1 MIILLVIIFTF
12 LHFTATGAF
21 SGTVDTAQRMLNQ
34 LGYNAG
40 AVDGAYGGKTKRA
53 LEAFY
58 SDTGS
63 KFDGSLDANEIADLT
78 QAIIRAGISMAPKTG
93 VEIESAY
100 AQDPN
105 EMLYLIQLP
114 LPGAIKDRYWW
125 AWTPTF
131 ADFNNDGILD
141 IFLSGTKPGFK
152 YLPEGWIA
160 SNTGDTCGPEKNGC
174 PGPNAPPS
182 LFIGNGDGTY
192 NLRDDL
198 IVDNRKNPGQD
209 LVRQQLVADYNGDG
223 TLDVYLADHGNGSHR
238 GYRDSYYL
246 SQPNGSWVESSNT
259 HLSKPGFVTFDH
271 GAATGDID
279 GDGDMDVI
287 IGDPADGGKLQC
299 LVNDGSGYLKQ
310 RVCGRIHAFTMEL
323 VDWDGDGDLD
333 LAHFSGTH
341 TWRGNW
347 KKGVSF
353 NDGRGNF
360 SYRSVKLKEVYMG
373 SNRRPWECVSDFS
386 AWDLDG
392 DGDQD
397 LVNAVCQG
405 ATAGVA
411 LEITENLGNEKHRTD
426 VYELLLPPMD
436 FVAKGEGREA
446 GNHWNK
452 MIEQMIFNDLDGDGD
467 TDIMLVNKGS
477 DHLPDEQ
484 GINVNLPNGSW
495 MRNDGDMK
503 FAFMYGP
510 EGSNIKFV
518 DTLDI
523 LVEGKEVKIPHPT
536 DAVKLKQAIAGVAD
550 HSTSMTVLCENATKN
565 NQWDM
570 DNKYWIYHAQQR
582 GMDLQFCLDWLNN

>member
-1 MIILLVIIFTF
+1 MIRLFLIIFTL
-12 LHFTATGAF
+12 LHFIATGAF
-21 SGTVDTAQRMLNQ
+21 SGTVDDAQRMLNQ

-58 SDTGS
+58 SDKGS
-63 KFDGSLDANEIADLT
+63 KFDGALDANEIADLSN
-78 QAIIRAGISMAPKTG
+78 AISQAGISMAPKTG

-105 EMLYLIQLP
+105 ETLYLIQLP

-131 ADFNNDGILD
+131 ADFNNDGVLD
-141 IFLSGTKPGFK
+141 IFITGTKPSFNSV
-152 YLPEGWIA
+152 PEGYIA
-160 SNTGDTCGPEKNGC
+160 KNTGDSCGPAKKGC

-198 IVDNRKNPGQD
+198 IVDKRENPGQD
-209 LVRQQLVADYNGDG
+209 LARQQLVADYNGDG
-223 TLDVYLADHGNGSHR
+223 TLDVYIADTGIGQHR

-246 SQPNGSWVESSNT
+246 SQPDGTWFESSKS
-259 HLSKPGFVTFDH
+259 HLSKPGYVTYNH

-287 IGDPADGGKLQC
+287 INATVDGMKC
-299 LVNDGSGYLKQ
+299 LVNDGSGYLRQ
-310 RVCGRIHAFTMEL
+310 RNCGNIHGFAMEL

-333 LAHFSGTH
+333 IAHHSGLH
-341 TWRGNW
+341 PWKGNW
-347 KKGVSF
+347 KKGISF
-353 NDGRGNF
+353 NNGRGSF
-360 SYRSVKLKEVYMG
+360 TYRSIALKQSYMG
-373 SNRRPWECVSDFS
+373 TNRVLWDNAADIS

-397 LVNAVCQG
+397 LVNSVVQG
-405 ATAGVA
+405 AYGGVA
-411 LEITENLGNEKHRTD
+411 LEITENLGNGKHRTEI
-426 VYELLLPPMD
+426 YELLVPPVG
-436 FVAKGEGREA
+436 FVSKGEGREA

-452 MIEQMIFNDLDGDGD
+452 FIEQMIFTDLDGDSD

-495 MRNDGDMK
+495 MRNDGDMNFK
-503 FAFMYGP
+503 FMYGP

-550 HSTSMTVLCENATKN
+550 HSTSMRVLCENATKN

-570 DNKYWIYHAQQR
+570 DNEYWIYHAQQR
-582 GMDLQFCLDWLNN
+582 GMNLQFCLDWLKK

>member
-1 MIILLVIIFTF
+1 MISKRFSSLMVTAIL
-12 LHFTATGAF
+12 ATPLYA
-21 SGTVDTAQRMLNQ
+21 GTVDDAQRMLNN

-40 AVDGAYGGKTKRA
+40 PVDGAYGGKTRRA

-58 SDTGS
+58 ADIGS
-63 KFDGSLDANEIADLT
+63 KFDGKLDANEVVDLS
-78 QAIIRAGISMAPKTG
+78 QAMSRAGISMVSKSG
-93 VEIESAY
+93 VEIENAY
-100 AQDPN
+100 AQGAD
-105 EMLYLIQLP
+105 ETLYMIQLP
-114 LPGAIKDRYWW
+114 LPGAIDGRYWW
-125 AWTPTF
+125 SWSPTF

-141 IFLSGTKPGFK
+141 IFMSGVKPGFK
-152 YLPEGWIA
+152 YVPEGWIGT
-160 SNTGDTCGPEKNGC
+160 NTGDACGPEKNGC
-174 PGPNAPPS
+174 PGPNALPS

-209 LVRQQLVADYNGDG
+209 LPRQQMVADYNGDG
-223 TLDVYLADHGNGSHR
+223 TPDVYLADTGNGQHR

-246 SQPNGSWVESSNT
+246 SQPNGTWLESSNT
-259 HLSKPGFVTFDH
+259 HLSKPGFVTYDH

-299 LVNDGSGYLKQ
+299 LVNDGTGYLKQ
-310 RVCGRIHAFTMEL
+310 RVCGRVHAFTMEL

-333 LAHFSGTH
+333 LAHFSGKH
-341 TWRGNW
+341 PWKGNW
-347 KKGVSF
+347 KKGISY

-360 SYRSVKLKEVYMG
+360 TYRSVKLKEAYMG
-373 SNRRPWECVSDFS
+373 SNRRPWDCVADIS
-386 AWDLDG
+386 AWDLDA

-411 LEITENLGNEKHRTD
+411 IEITENLGNGKHRTEL
-426 VYELLLPPMD
+426 YELLLPPMD

-467 TDIMLVNKGS
+467 TDIMLVTKGS
-477 DHLPDEQ
+477 DDLPDEQ

-495 MRNDGDMK
+495 MRNDGDMN
-503 FAFMYGP
+503 FTYMYGP
-510 EGSNIKFV
+510 EGSNIKFIG
-518 DTLDI
+518 TLDI

-536 DAVKLKQAIAGVAD
+536 DAVKLKQAIPGNASDV
-550 HSTSMTVLCENATKN
+550 SMTTLCENATEN
-565 NQWDM
+565 NRWDM
-570 DNKYWIYHAQQR
+570 ENEYWIYHVQQR
-582 GMDLQFCLDWLNN
+582 GMDLQFCLDWLK